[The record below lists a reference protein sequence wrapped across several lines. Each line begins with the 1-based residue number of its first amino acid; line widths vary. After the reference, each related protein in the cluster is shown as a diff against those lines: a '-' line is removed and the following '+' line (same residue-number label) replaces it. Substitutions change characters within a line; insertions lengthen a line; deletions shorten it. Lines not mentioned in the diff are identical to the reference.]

1 MSALPR
7 STPESQGVAS
17 ADLETFLSRIAPHE
31 VHSLML
37 LRHGRV
43 IAEGWWAPF
52 SADDPHVLYSLSKSF
67 AATAVGF
74 AVHEGL
80 LDIESTVVSLLPE
93 AVPDLVSRNLAAL
106 RVRHLLTMTTG
117 NAADTMSPIT
127 KTDTDWARDILAQPI
142 DHAPGTHFVY
152 NSGATYLLSAIMQR
166 VTGQRLLDYLTP
178 RLLDP
183 LGIAGATWETCPRG
197 IDIGGWGLSILTED
211 IAAFGQ
217 LMLQEGRWGDAQL
230 VPAEWV
236 RAATSAQVD
245 NRDLAEP
252 LKWQTDDW
260 MQGYGYQFW
269 RCTHNAYRAD
279 GAFGQFAIGMP
290 EQDALL
296 VVTSGM
302 SDTAA
307 FLATVWDTLLPAL
320 SGSATLDDDAQ
331 AQGSLLTTLAALALP
346 TPAGEPAS
354 TPVGSTPTGSA
365 RWSLPENDAGVTELA
380 ITVAAGDTSIA
391 LVHVDGRK
399 VTVNLGAGVA
409 SGRWALGGGPSRA
422 GGWAVAAAGDWR
434 NGDILALRIQFHET
448 PYALNLTVRVHAER
462 RRRHS
467 PWRRMCRSSTR
478 TAGWSPAD
486 GRRHPG
492 MTERGDGY

>member
-17 ADLETFLSRIAPHE
+17 ADVEKFLSRIAAHE
-31 VHSLML
+31 VHSFML

-43 IAEGWWAPF
+43 IAEGWWTPF
-52 SADDPHVLYSLSKSF
+52 ISEAPHVLYSLSKSF
-67 AATAVGF
+67 AATAVGL
-74 AVHEGL
+74 AVEEGL

-93 AVPDLVSRNLAAL
+93 AVPESVSANLAAL

-117 NAADTMSPIT
+117 HSLDTLSPIT
-127 KTDTDWARDILAQPI
+127 KTDTEWARGILAQPI

-152 NSGATYLLSAIMQR
+152 NSGATYLLSAIVQR

-178 RLLDP
+178 RVLDP
-183 LGIAGATWETCPRG
+183 LGITGATWDTCPRG
-197 IDIGGWGLSILTED
+197 IDVGGWGLSITTAD
-211 IAAFGQ
+211 IAAFGL

-245 NRDLAEP
+245 NRELAEP

-290 EQDALL
+290 DQDALL

-320 SGSATLDDDAQ
+320 SGSNELPEDAA
-331 AQGSLLTTLAALALP
+331 AQSSLLTALAGLELP
-346 TPAGEPAS
+346 TPVGKATPSGPA
-354 TPVGSTPTGSA
+354 GSA
-365 RWSLPENDAGVTELA
+365 RWSLPDN
-380 ITVAAGDTSIA
+380 
-391 LVHVDGRK
+391 H
-399 VTVNLGAGVA
+399 AGVA
-409 SGRWALGGGPSRA
+409 DLGVTVGARISISLRHIDGRSVETGVDPGSGRWTRSGGPARE
-422 GGWAVAAAGDWR
+422 GGWAVATAGAWQD
-434 NGDILALRIQFHET
+434 GDTLALRIQFYET
-448 PYALNLTVRVHAER
+448 PYALSLTVRLGEGDDATLAVAQNVSFER
-462 RRRHS
+462 VDLGAVTGRWT
-467 PWRRMCRSSTR
+467 P
-478 TAGWSPAD
+478 SPA
-486 GRRHPG
+486 
-492 MTERGDGY
+492 